1 MGVNGVED
9 AAAMYNINAN
19 ATAGIAGELKAARVL
34 FLTGIRS
41 VDKNM
46 ELLKISTCDDIDG
59 IIKDETITGRM
70 ILKVTFAIDD
80 VKLGV
85 KGAFIIGG
93 RVPHALFDKVL
104 AGGEK
109 GNGSL

>member
-19 ATAGIAGELKAARVL
+19 AAAGIAGELKAARVL

-46 ELLKISTCDDIDG
+46 ELLKSSTCDDIDG
-59 IIKDETITGRM
+59 LIKDETITGRM
-70 ILKVTFAIDD
+70 ILKGENNDQGFVCCICKRITYLYLPVCKLLID
-80 VKLGV
+80 
-85 KGAFIIGG
+85 
-93 RVPHALFDKVL
+93 
-104 AGGEK
+104 
-109 GNGSL
+109 SWS